1 MHYTEIKPNEVP
13 INLLLEA
20 DPSER
25 IIRSYLDDS
34 WCFVATLHG
43 QIVGACIA
51 KAIGTDVAEIFNIS
65 VYPEF
70 QKRGI
75 GSGLLRFSLQALAGK
90 KIQRVELSTGTFGY
104 QLAYYQRAG
113 FRVETVVKNYFLE
126 TYPEPIIE
134 NGIQLK
140 DMLRLYITLEP
151 CP

>member
-1 MHYTEIKPNEVP
+1 MHYSEVKANDVP
-13 INLLLEA
+13 IVLLLEA
-20 DPSER
+20 DPSEH

-34 WCFVATLHG
+34 WCFVATLDG
-43 QIVGACIA
+43 QVVGACIA
-51 KAIGTDVAEIFNIS
+51 KTIGTGIAEIFNIS

-75 GSGLLRFSLQALAGK
+75 GSGLLRFSLQALADK
-90 KIQRVELSTGTFGY
+90 KIKRVELSTGTFGY

-113 FRVETVVKNYFLE
+113 FRVETVVKDYFLK

-140 DMLRLYITLEP
+140 DMLRLYISLEP